1 MKPLSFFFIVSLS
14 FLSFTAESKV
24 KTVIRF
30 VDEVLSLA
38 RKSKVDPKGLTKAL
52 DSVPLSS
59 RSHFLKCAREIP
71 DFIDVICRN
80 PSYIKIVNKYPA
92 HCAKGLTRTLKA
104 VPGKPT
110 VDMLDNVHSIKGK
123 DRMVMDLL
131 PSLNPNEIRQINNA
145 IGGKTYSSDSIQEI
159 FNKSKDLHIPE
170 VYRGNLFEL
179 VGSKVLASGRKVENL
194 SLKKG
199 STLMDGQF
207 NSIHGID
214 KIGISPD
221 GKPILIEMSLN
232 KDFGRNL
239 RLDGVQMSPQWCAA
253 NWQKFVSKHPDKVD
267 ELIANGMNPKY
278 KNIFKETDFIN
289 DDLFVR
295 KVCLPKD
302 GGVQGLLYTG
312 LNGTKGR
319 LTDSD
324 IVRI

>member
-38 RKSKVDPKGLTKAL
+38 RKSKVDSKGLTKAL
-52 DSVPLSS
+52 ESVPLSS
-59 RSHFLKCAREIP
+59 RGHFLKCAREVP

-80 PSYIKIVNKYPA
+80 SSYIKIVNKYPTW
-92 HCAKGLTRTLKA
+92 CTKGLTKTIGA

-110 VDMLDNVHSIKGK
+110 VDMLDYVHSIRGA
-123 DRMVMDLL
+123 DRVVMDLM
-131 PSLNPNEIRQINNA
+131 PNLNPNEIRQINNA
-145 IGGKTYSSDSIQEI
+145 IGGKTYSSDSIQGI
-159 FNKSKDLHIPE
+159 LNKSKDLHIPE
-170 VYRGNLFEL
+170 AYRGNLLEL
-179 VGSKVLASGRKVENL
+179 VGSKVLASGRKFENL

-199 STLMDGQF
+199 TKLVDGQF
-207 NSIHGID
+207 NAIHGID

-232 KDFGRNL
+232 KHFGKNL
-239 RLDGVQMSPQWCAA
+239 TLDGVQMSPQWCAA

-267 ELIANGMNPKY
+267 ELIANGMSPKY

-289 DDLFVR
+289 DDLFIR

-302 GGVQGLLYTG
+302 GGVQGLVYTG

-324 IVRI
+324 IIRI